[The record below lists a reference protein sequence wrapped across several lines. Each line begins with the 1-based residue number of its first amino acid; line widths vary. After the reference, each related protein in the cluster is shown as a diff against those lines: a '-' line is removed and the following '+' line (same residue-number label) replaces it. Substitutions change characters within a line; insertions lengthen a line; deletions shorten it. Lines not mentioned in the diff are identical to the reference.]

1 MGDVVRIDR
10 IVLILKVVKLILRLF
25 DLVAQGVGTL
35 RQLLAGGQRRSEIA
49 VVKGIDDLAD
59 LVLITVGHDGLIQT
73 VESGIELII
82 GEHGFFLD
90 HLGRIVLL
98 GIVLSRLA
106 LLARGEGRLRSL
118 AKLVVEGRHDTHGI
132 GRHEPIGTAAN
143 DGKDRDDDERLG
155 DMTLVLVIGVLVG
168 MHLALGFLSIVMQG
182 NGRGNID
189 LGDTEI
195 LIESRQHAGLVRI
208 GGVRK
213 NRGSR
218 GGRMRHLGI
227 DLLLR

>member
-1 MGDVVRIDR
+1 M
-10 IVLILKVVKLILRLF
+10 
-25 DLVAQGVGTL
+25 
-35 RQLLAGGQRRSEIA
+35 
-49 VVKGIDDLAD
+49 
-59 LVLITVGHDGLIQT
+59 
-73 VESGIELII
+73 
-82 GEHGFFLD
+82 
-90 HLGRIVLL
+90 
-98 GIVLSRLA
+98 
-106 LLARGEGRLRSL
+106 ARGEGRLRGL
-118 AKLVVEGRHDTHGI
+118 AKLVIEARHDTHGI
-132 GRHEPIGTAAN
+132 GRHEPIRTTAH

-195 LIESRQHAGLVRI
+195 LIESRQHAGLIGV

-218 GGRMRHLGI
+218 GRRMRHLGI

>member
-1 MGDVVRIDR
+1 M
-10 IVLILKVVKLILRLF
+10 RLF

-35 RQLLAGGQRRSEIA
+35 RQLLTGGQWRSKIA
-49 VVKGIDDLAD
+49 IVKRIDDLAD
-59 LVLITVGHDGLIQT
+59 LVLVTVGHDGLIQT
-73 VESGIELII
+73 VEPGIELII
-82 GEHGFFLD
+82 GEHSFFLD

-106 LLARGEGRLRSL
+106 LLARGEGRLRGL
-118 AKLVVEGRHDTHGI
+118 AKLVIEARHDTHGI
-132 GRHEPIGTAAN
+132 GRHEPIRTAAN
-143 DGKDRDDDERLG
+143 DGKDRDDNERLG
-155 DMTLVLVIGVLVG
+155 DMTLVLVIGVLIG

-195 LIESRQHAGLVRI
+195 LIESRQHTGLIGV

-213 NRGSR
+213 HRSGRGR
-218 GGRMRHLGI
+218 RMRHLGI
-227 DLLLR
+227 DLRLR

>member
-1 MGDVVRIDR
+1 M
-10 IVLILKVVKLILRLF
+10 
-25 DLVAQGVGTL
+25 
-35 RQLLAGGQRRSEIA
+35 
-49 VVKGIDDLAD
+49 
-59 LVLITVGHDGLIQT
+59 
-73 VESGIELII
+73 
-82 GEHGFFLD
+82 
-90 HLGRIVLL
+90 
-98 GIVLSRLA
+98 
-106 LLARGEGRLRSL
+106 ARGEGRLRGL
-118 AKLVVEGRHDTHGI
+118 AKLVIEARHDTHGI
-132 GRHEPIGTAAN
+132 GRHEPIRTTAH
-143 DGKDRDDDERLG
+143 DGKDRDDNKRLG

-168 MHLALGFLSIVMQG
+168 MHFALGFLSIVMQG

-189 LGDTEI
+189 LGNTEI

>member
-1 MGDVVRIDR
+1 M
-10 IVLILKVVKLILRLF
+10 RLF

-35 RQLLAGGQRRSEIA
+35 RQLLTGGQRRSEIA

-73 VESGIELII
+73 VEPGIELII

-168 MHLALGFLSIVMQG
+168 VHLALGFLSIVMQG

-189 LGDTEI
+189 LGDPEI

-213 NRGSR
+213 HRSGRGR
-218 GGRMRHLGI
+218 RMRHLGI

>member
-1 MGDVVRIDR
+1 MG
-10 IVLILKVVKLILRLF
+10 
-25 DLVAQGVGTL
+25 
-35 RQLLAGGQRRSEIA
+35 SA
-49 VVKGIDDLAD
+49 VTNQYA
-59 LVLITVGHDGLIQT
+59 
-73 VESGIELII
+73 
-82 GEHGFFLD
+82 
-90 HLGRIVLL
+90 
-98 GIVLSRLA
+98 
-106 LLARGEGRLRSL
+106 
-118 AKLVVEGRHDTHGI
+118 
-132 GRHEPIGTAAN
+132 PTAH

-213 NRGSR
+213 HRGCEAGACGTSVSICSCVRR
-218 GGRMRHLGI
+218 GKPAVRPAARSDAAASSERIPGAGRPHLGHVRSCGERRAPQPSQNTNSVCSGPSPGPHRRCSRAERGAVLDSLKAMRADHGI
-227 DLLLR
+227 LFSKQFKQSRLEHNIATAPQEQGTNQHRQGA

>member
-1 MGDVVRIDR
+1 M
-10 IVLILKVVKLILRLF
+10 
-25 DLVAQGVGTL
+25 
-35 RQLLAGGQRRSEIA
+35 
-49 VVKGIDDLAD
+49 
-59 LVLITVGHDGLIQT
+59 
-73 VESGIELII
+73 
-82 GEHGFFLD
+82 
-90 HLGRIVLL
+90 
-98 GIVLSRLA
+98 
-106 LLARGEGRLRSL
+106 
-118 AKLVVEGRHDTHGI
+118 AKLVVEARHDTHGI

-143 DGKDRDDDERLG
+143 DGKDRDDNERLG

>member
-1 MGDVVRIDR
+1 M
-10 IVLILKVVKLILRLF
+10 
-25 DLVAQGVGTL
+25 
-35 RQLLAGGQRRSEIA
+35 
-49 VVKGIDDLAD
+49 
-59 LVLITVGHDGLIQT
+59 
-73 VESGIELII
+73 
-82 GEHGFFLD
+82 
-90 HLGRIVLL
+90 
-98 GIVLSRLA
+98 
-106 LLARGEGRLRSL
+106 ARGEGRLRSL

-195 LIESRQHAGLVRI
+195 LIESRQHAGLIGV
-208 GGVRK
+208 GGV
-213 NRGSR
+213 
-218 GGRMRHLGI
+218 
-227 DLLLR
+227 